1 MSLANPVR
9 NRKLPL
15 AIQKRLNEMYARDT
29 GFSGPEILEFFSQ
42 YSLDIEPYPWQGGA
56 PSRHQMLEDCLARF
70 DVNQQKQLVRDL
82 LAYDGRLKYGQPK
95 QEDKDFIKAWLYG
108 EGGGIKTLPLP
119 QQMTVAA
126 QPIPSK
132 DVFLCH
138 ASSDKDTYVRP
149 LSRELTARGVS
160 FWLDEAEIVLGASI
174 TQKFNQGVGTSRY
187 VLVFLSEAFLER
199 NWPQAELSSALYR
212 EFSSGLVVVL
222 PLMIAD
228 PEVVFQ
234 KYPLLRDKN
243 YQEWSPGP
251 AHIAERLRGLLE

>member
-9 NRKLPL
+9 NQKLPL
-15 AIQKRLNEMYARDT
+15 TIQKRLNEMYARDT

-56 PSRHQMLEDCLARF
+56 PSRHQILEDCLARF
-70 DVNQQKQLVRDL
+70 DVDQQKQLVKAL
-82 LAYDGRLKYGQPK
+82 FAYDGRLKYGQPK
-95 QEDKDFIKAWLYG
+95 QEDKDFIKAWLD
-108 EGGGIKTLPLP
+108 EESGGITTFPLP
-119 QQMTVAA
+119 QQMIVAA
-126 QPIPSK
+126 QRIPLK

-149 LSRELTARGVS
+149 LARELTARGVS
-160 FWLDEAEIVLGASI
+160 FWLDEAEIAWGASI
-174 TQKFNQGVGTSRY
+174 TQKINQGLGTSRY
-187 VLVFLSEAFLER
+187 VLVFLSQAFLER
-199 NWPQAELSSALYR
+199 NWPQTELSNALHR
-212 EFSSGLVVVL
+212 EVSSGLVVVL

-243 YQEWSPGP
+243 YQEWSRGP
-251 AHIAERLRGLLE
+251 AHIAERLREL